1 MTDKTLQKSTVN
13 SDRLS
18 AVQKTMQAGDFE
30 SALTIVDDVL
40 KNEPN
45 NIEALYMAA
54 VCHRYTKKYQLAQ
67 ETLNTLKSVSPEFGR
82 AYQEQ
87 GYLYRA
93 LGQTEHSLEA
103 FMQACRMN
111 SALSASWKA
120 QVQILLEQGKAQAAN
135 SAKAQADRLEKL
147 PRELVA
153 VTSFIHEGKLL
164 KAENL
169 CRHFLQKNPHHIE
182 AMRLLADVGSRLGI
196 LEDADFLLESALE
209 FDPENIQLRLDYTQ
223 LLRKRQKFTQAL
235 AQAKALY
242 DIDKNSP
249 VFQSH
254 YAIECM
260 QTGDFDKAFELFES
274 VLKKLPNDTATLTSR
289 GHALKTY
296 GRQDDAI
303 ASYRAAIAS
312 KPDHGDAYY
321 SLSNLKTYQFTDA
334 ELAAMQKQESRENL
348 EYRNRIHFCFAL
360 GKAFEDLGDYKQSF
374 SYYERGNKLKRI
386 QSRYDASKM
395 DEEFTAQSDICTR
408 ALFEQ
413 HKGHGHQA
421 PDPIFIVGLPRAGS
435 TLLEQILASHS
446 QVDGTLEL
454 PNILALSHRLRGRKR
469 VSTETLY
476 PKNLFDMTPM
486 QLDEFGKDYID
497 NTKIH
502 RKGAAFFTDKMP
514 NNFRHIGLIH
524 LILPNAKIIDA
535 RRDPMSCCFSGFK
548 QLFAEGQ
555 EFTYGLE
562 QIGRY
567 YKGYIELMHHWDK
580 VLPGKVLRVQY
591 EDVVGDL
598 EVQVRRILDHC
609 GLPFEQSC
617 VDFHKSKR
625 EVRTASSEQVRQPIN
640 TKGLAQWK
648 NFEPHLDELK
658 QALGD
663 SLTGYRN

>member
-1 MTDKTLQKSTVN
+1 MNDTPQQNKTTSATDLKT
-13 SDRLS
+13 
-18 AVQKTMQAGDFE
+18 VQKTMQAGDFNAALVILDDALKAE
-30 SALTIVDDVL
+30 S
-40 KNEPN
+40 N
-45 NIEALYMAA
+45 NMEALYMTA
-54 VCHRYTKKYQLAQ
+54 VCHRYTKKYGLAQ
-67 ETLNTLKSVSPEFGR
+67 ETLNTLKSISPEFGR

-87 GYLYRA
+87 GHLYRA
-93 LGQTEHSLEA
+93 QGQTENSLEA

-111 SALSASWKA
+111 SALSASWIA
-120 QVQILLEQGKAQAAN
+120 QAQILLKQGKTQAAN
-135 SAKAQADRLEKL
+135 NAKAQADRLSKL
-147 PRELVA
+147 PRELVT
-153 VTSFIHEGKLL
+153 VTSYISEGKYL

-169 CRHFLQKNPHHIE
+169 CRYFLQKNPHHIE
-182 AMRLLADVGSRLGI
+182 AMRLLADIGSRLGI

-209 FDPENIQLRLDYTQ
+209 FEPENIQLRLDYAQ

-235 AQAKALY
+235 AQAKSLY
-242 DIDKNSP
+242 DKDPNSP

-260 QTGDFDKAFELFES
+260 QTGDFDKAFELFEQ

-296 GRQDDAI
+296 GRQDEAI
-303 ASYRAAIAS
+303 TSYQAAIAS
-312 KPDHGDAYY
+312 KPNHGDAYY

-360 GKAFEDLGDYKQSF
+360 GKAFEDLGDYEQSF

-395 DEEFTAQSDICTR
+395 DEEFTAQSDICSR
-408 ALFEQ
+408 SLFEQ

-469 VSTETLY
+469 VSKETLY
-476 PKNLFDMTPM
+476 PKNLFDMSAKR
-486 QLDEFGKDYID
+486 LEEFGLDYIE
-497 NTKIH
+497 NTEIH

-535 RRDPMSCCFSGFK
+535 RRDPLSCCFSGFK

-567 YKGYIELMHHWDK
+567 YKGYVELMRHWDT
-580 VLPGKVLRVQY
+580 VLPGKILRVQY
-591 EDVVGDL
+591 EDVVADL
-598 EVQVRRILDHC
+598 EPQVRRILDHC

-648 NFEPHLDELK
+648 HFEPYLDELK

-663 SLTGYRN
+663 SLMGYRD